1 MTWTNWSGSFSCE
14 PAALLFPESEGE
26 LIELVQRARED
37 GARIRVVGTGH
48 SCTPL
53 VATDGRLVSLDRMS
67 GVVRA
72 EPEESR
78 AWVRT
83 GTKLH
88 DLGGSLHDLGFAM
101 ENLGDIDVQALGG
114 ALGTGT
120 HGTGVA
126 LPNLSARVSGV
137 RLIDGEGNLRVI
149 KEDQP
154 ELLRAARVSLG
165 ALGILTAARLELV
178 PAFRLHERIERL
190 PIERCLAELDERI
203 ARTRHF
209 EFFWYPS
216 KDQAEAKSL
225 HPTHLPAEA
234 AAGKYER
241 IDWSHRI
248 LPSVRELRFFEMEYA
263 VPAEAGPACF
273 RAVRERMQARH
284 GDVVWPVE
292 YRTVAADDALLSPAQ
307 GRATV
312 TISIHQ
318 DGQLP
323 YEAFFRDVEPILTEH
338 GGRPHWGKAHT
349 REAPDLE
356 ATLPG
361 FAQFAR
367 LRRGLDPDGVFLNP
381 HLEAILGV

>member
-1 MTWTNWSGSFSCE
+1 MTWTNWSGSVSCV
-14 PAALLFPESEGE
+14 PAAQVQPESEGE
-26 LIELVQRARED
+26 LIDLVRKAREA
-37 GARIRVVGTGH
+37 GQTVRVVGTGH
-48 SCTPL
+48 SATPL
-53 VATDGRLVSLDRMS
+53 VATDGLLVSLDRMS

-72 EPEESR
+72 EPGERR

-88 DLGGSLHDLGFAM
+88 DLGEPLHELGFAM
-101 ENLGDIDVQALGG
+101 ENLGDVDVQALGG

-120 HGTGVA
+120 HGTGPA

-178 PAFRLHERIERL
+178 PSFRLLERVERI
-190 PIERCLAELDERI
+190 PIERCLRELDERI
-203 ARTRHF
+203 AATRHF
-209 EFFWYPS
+209 EFFWLPS

-225 HPTHLPAEA
+225 QPTDLPPEA
-234 AAGKYER
+234 AAGDYER

-263 VPAEAGPACF
+263 IPAEAGPACF

-284 GDVVWPVE
+284 RDVVWPVE
-292 YRTVAADDALLSPAQ
+292 YRTVAPDDALLSPAQ

-318 DGQLP
+318 DGRLP
-323 YEAFFRDVEPILTEH
+323 YQEFFRDVEPILVEH
-338 GGRPHWGKAHT
+338 GGRPHWGKVHT

-356 ATLPG
+356 ASLPG
-361 FAQFAR
+361 FAQFAE
-367 LRRGLDPDGVFLNP
+367 LRRSVDPDGVFLNP
-381 HLEAILGV
+381 HLEAILGA